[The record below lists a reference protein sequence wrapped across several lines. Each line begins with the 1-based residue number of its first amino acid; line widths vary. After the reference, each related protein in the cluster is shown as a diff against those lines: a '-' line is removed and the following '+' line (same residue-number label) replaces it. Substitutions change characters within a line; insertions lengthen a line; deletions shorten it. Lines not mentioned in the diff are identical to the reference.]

1 MKREIISNP
10 ESDSTSRGSRV
21 IKLLGKAATRL
32 IATGELLGKA
42 SDFTKTTGKAI
53 MLGVDLYEAFSGK
66 NPK

>member
-1 MKREIISNP
+1 MNPEITSNP
-10 ESDSTSRGSRV
+10 ESDNTSRGSRV

-42 SDFTKTTGKAI
+42 SDFTETIGKDI